1 MGTVSRPFII
11 WTMQRTGGTTL
22 TELLMLMSEH
32 RSAEHEPFN
41 WARARPR
48 QFWPITDAWNRT
60 RDPVALAG
68 SLDEVFSGGHLLKHC
83 YELLSMGFNEH
94 LMRAAARASYRHI
107 LLLRRDE
114 PARLVSKFIAEAQGT
129 WFRDY
134 SRKVFSEV
142 AEGQRT
148 LGALPVERMVA
159 HQLHC
164 REATGTVTAWLAQL
178 EEGFHT
184 VCYEDLYSGIREA
197 RTARLHALLAF
208 LEFDEGDIARHADS
222 IEAMIFDGG
231 QGTQSVAPLVPN
243 IAEVL
248 AALAT
253 PGGGRAAAA
262 GGGDAPAT
270 PRLAPSV
277 RMAGEFRTL
286 VEVQATQE
294 PYLELGVADAAAC
307 VLAAGRF
314 EAAERHILG
323 PALSPGRLPGGMVAH
338 CGHPG
343 DMTALFADGVFGT
356 VLWNDALVHERH
368 FWRALDEMRRV
379 LRPGG
384 TLILAVPGFSKAA
397 GRAGVTVSG
406 PKGNPIADTTPTQRV
421 HDSPDFWRISPQAMR
436 HVVLDGY
443 EVREVRVSPMPPRI
457 FGVGLKPL
465 RPDASA

>member
-1 MGTVSRPFII
+1 
-11 WTMQRTGGTTL
+11 
-22 TELLMLMSEH
+22 
-32 RSAEHEPFN
+32 
-41 WARARPR
+41 
-48 QFWPITDAWNRT
+48 
-60 RDPVALAG
+60 
-68 SLDEVFSGGHLLKHC
+68 
-83 YELLSMGFNEH
+83 
-94 LMRAAARASYRHI
+94 
-107 LLLRRDE
+107 
-114 PARLVSKFIAEAQGT
+114 
-129 WFRDY
+129 
-134 SRKVFSEV
+134 
-142 AEGQRT
+142 
-148 LGALPVERMVA
+148 MVA

>member
-1 MGTVSRPFII
+1 
-11 WTMQRTGGTTL
+11 MQRTGGTML

-41 WARARPR
+41 WAKTKPR
-48 QFWPITDAWNRT
+48 QFWPVTEAWNRT

-68 SLDEVFSGGHLLKHC
+68 SLDQIFSGGHLLKHC

-94 LMRAAARASYRHI
+94 LMQAATRTSYRQI

-148 LGALPVERMVA
+148 LGELPVERMVA

-164 REATGTVTAWLAQL
+164 REATATVTAWLAQL
-178 EEGFHT
+178 DEGFHT
-184 VCYEDLYSGIREA
+184 VCYEDLYCGDRKA

-208 LEFDEGDIARHADS
+208 LEFDAGDIARHADA

-248 AALAT
+248 AALSCQA
-253 PGGGRAAAA
+253 GGRAAAP
-262 GGGDAPAT
+262 DAADT
-270 PRLAPSV
+270 HSTGRRTPSV
-277 RMAGEFRTL
+277 RMADEFRTL
-286 VEVQATQE
+286 VEAQATRG

-307 VLAAGRF
+307 LLAASRF
-314 EAAERHILG
+314 EDAERHILG
-323 PALSPGRLPGGMVAH
+323 PALSPGQLPGGTVAH
-338 CGHPG
+338 RGHPG
-343 DMTALFADGVFGT
+343 DMTALFADGLFGT

-379 LRPGG
+379 LMPGG
-384 TLILAVPGFSKAA
+384 TLVLAVPGFSKAA
-397 GRAGVTVSG
+397 GRAGVSVSG
-406 PKGNPIADTTPTQRV
+406 PKGNPIADTTPTYRV
-421 HDSPDFWRISPQAMR
+421 HDSPDYWRISPQAMR
-436 HVVLDGY
+436 QVVLDGY

-457 FGVGLKPL
+457 FGVGLKQV
-465 RPDASA
+465 RPDVPPS